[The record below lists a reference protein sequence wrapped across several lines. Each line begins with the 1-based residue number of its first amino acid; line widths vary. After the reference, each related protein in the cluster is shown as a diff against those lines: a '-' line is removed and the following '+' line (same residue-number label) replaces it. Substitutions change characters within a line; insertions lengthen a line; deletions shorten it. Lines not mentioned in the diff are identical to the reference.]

1 MLKIAMYVIIEYILS
16 FILLGIGIYYD
27 NSIANFFLNNQNP
40 ALFRFMDIFAF
51 LGSWIG
57 VLVIITAYLFVE
69 KKRVS
74 IPFWLAF
81 GISMFITFLL
91 KIFIVRERPWQI
103 ASGFDMN
110 NSFPSGHATACFSAL
125 PFMKDRVL
133 YYWLVFSILVILSRM
148 YQGYHYLTD
157 VVSGSL
163 IGLTIALIVNYCFAK
178 FNLDRYFERIT
189 KRLMGLF
196 D

>member
-1 MLKIAMYVIIEYILS
+1 MYIITGYILS

-27 NSIANFFLNNQNP
+27 ASISNFFLNNQNP
-40 ALFRFMDIFAF
+40 VLSRFMDIFAF
-51 LGSWIG
+51 LGNGIG
-57 VLVIITAYLFVE
+57 VLVIITIYLFA
-69 KKRVS
+69 KKKKVPIS
-74 IPFWLAF
+74 FWLAF

-91 KIFIVRERPWQI
+91 KISIARERPWQI

-125 PFMKDRVL
+125 LFMKDKAR
-133 YYWLVFSILVILSRM
+133 YYWLVFSLLVIFSRM

-157 VVSGSL
+157 VATGSL
-163 IGLTIALIVNYCFAK
+163 IGLTIALIVDYCFVK
-178 FNLDRYFERIT
+178 FNLSMYFEKVT
-189 KRLMGLF
+189 KRFANLL